1 MNLRIIPAIPSQPTL
16 VSCQDFRLPVPRN
29 PLAFDKAVGFHLLID
44 SVTFDLARQIVSVAW
59 VDSRSMEWSVN
70 ESQGLKQALEDVME
84 CVRMS
89 GVEADQEKKAAATTS
104 PSKTN
109 TQGHAR
115 SANDLS
121 SPSSSLSSPTSSI
134 QIRRHNHHRISSRLF
149 SSLITTLINP
159 PATPSLKG
167 ASIPANT
174 SSYFSSTHRRDAV
187 ANRQVYHR
195 QHIFHPSNKRETLPS
210 IPVAQYRYLRQRARA
225 KIVDI
230 FRYHVASHLTRK
242 MRDSDIMGE
251 EERYGDSKPG
261 TGGFAAVGGY
271 VAYMARSML
280 RKALS
285 EISEVSKDE
294 ESWSNG
300 SSRHESLSLTPKD
313 QDDTPLAADVPS
325 DCGADCAPSKKTALT
340 PSSCSGS
347 PAPLS
352 AHRSSPRASTAASP
366 QTQQIRHLSSVLIDL
381 IRKDNQDAANHRE
394 MMDRIEE
401 RALRRRWSLAET
413 TTSPKSV
420 LPPRDLDSSR
430 KEPKCQDAFG
440 KPLVSSPLRE
450 VEVLYSFGTTTVTGD
465 VPFPSIEL
473 SISPSSPLLR
483 AVLDEWARPR
493 CAARLPITR
502 TSFAST
508 SPPRSSTGVESSDLI
523 AIQDFP
529 SLPLCT
535 TPIKTPRSMSCPSA
549 LVLWSSLSSFTSES
563 SAIRASRSEEDGHAL
578 SALIVKHV
586 NNTHTIYTSTNPKS
600 PNSSPVAVSLGPA
613 GRMCAIE
620 SLLSDECFF

>member
-1 MNLRIIPAIPSQPTL
+1 MNLRIIPAIPSQPTVIFSLNWHAPPSSLSLPHFYSSQL

-325 DCGADCAPSKKTALT
+325 GCGADCAPSKKTALT

-483 AVLDEWARPR
+483 AIIYGGRIIGLDRHSG
-493 CAARLPITR
+493 LPIAPFVHNAHQD
-502 TSFAST
+502 SEEHVV
-508 SPPRSSTGVESSDLI
+508 PVSSRPLVVALVFHFGVERDQGVQI
-523 AIQDFP
+523 GRGWA
-529 SLPLCT
+529 C
-535 TPIKTPRSMSCPSA
+535 
-549 LVLWSSLSSFTSES
+549 
-563 SAIRASRSEEDGHAL
+563 AL
-578 SALIVKHV
+578 STDRQARQQHPHHLHLDQPQVAEQLTGGGISWTCWPHV
-586 NNTHTIYTSTNPKS
+586 
-600 PNSSPVAVSLGPA
+600 
-613 GRMCAIE
+613 R
-620 SLLSDECFF
+620 D